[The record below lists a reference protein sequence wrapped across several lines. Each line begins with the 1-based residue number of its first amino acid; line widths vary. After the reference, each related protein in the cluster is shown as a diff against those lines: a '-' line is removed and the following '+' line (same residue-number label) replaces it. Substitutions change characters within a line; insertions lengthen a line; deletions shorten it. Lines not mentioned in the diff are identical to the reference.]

1 MAKLKTFPHFWAKFC
16 PGTHAV
22 IFTAFCFPTSRGNS
36 PPPRRV
42 SSRCTTGRYLSQ
54 MACSSSGWPNVSV
67 YPKELSSWDPL
78 GQGFCDI
85 NPSHL
90 WKPIYGWIFQR
101 VSTHRNILSLRISW
115 SQTWWICWSA
125 TQRNETYS
133 PHGACANGLKSRR
146 NHSTTPQRNNQKTF
160 DYAFNSALILEGVT
174 FKPFC
179 FAFLGFFHPPHEPF
193 TKVHL
198 TNFWVVRICMYIYI
212 YIYNRYNIKDL
223 LVTPIA
229 SLYIYIFN
237 IISIYLH

>member
-101 VSTHRNILSLRISW
+101 KPIYGWIFQRVSTHRNILSLRISW

-146 NHSTTPQRNNQKTF
+146 NHSTTPKGTIKKPLTTLLTQPWFLRVSPLSLF
-160 DYAFNSALILEGVT
+160 ALL
-174 FKPFC
+174 
-179 FAFLGFFHPPHEPF
+179 
-193 TKVHL
+193 
-198 TNFWVVRICMYIYI
+198 FWVFFTHPMSRSQ
-212 YIYNRYNIKDL
+212 R
-223 LVTPIA
+223 
-229 SLYIYIFN
+229 
-237 IISIYLH
+237 SI